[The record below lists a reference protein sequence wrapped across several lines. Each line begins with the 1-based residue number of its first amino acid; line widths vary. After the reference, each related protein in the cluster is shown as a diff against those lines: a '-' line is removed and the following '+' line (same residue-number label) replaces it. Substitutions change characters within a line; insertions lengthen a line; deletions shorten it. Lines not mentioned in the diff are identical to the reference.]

1 MCEMCELSKDAV
13 AGWNKGVAGWGID
26 LKVLMVAIVVETMHS
41 Y

>member
-1 MCEMCELSKDAV
+1 VLFRSDV